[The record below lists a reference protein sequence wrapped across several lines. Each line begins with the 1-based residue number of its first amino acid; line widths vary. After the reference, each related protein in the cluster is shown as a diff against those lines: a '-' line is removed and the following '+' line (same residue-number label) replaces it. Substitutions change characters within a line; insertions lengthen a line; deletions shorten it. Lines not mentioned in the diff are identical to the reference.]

1 MSMHMSMMYEKKC
14 CLAEPVVTGLEGVVS
29 GSRVNPNCLLPAC
42 SCHYVSGLIPRRQS
56 CAASKL
62 VCKGKCLEAAGR
74 PLVVGL
80 RVPDRTL
87 VNPAV
92 IP

>member
-1 MSMHMSMMYEKKC
+1 MS
-14 CLAEPVVTGLEGVVS
+14 GLEGVVS

-42 SCHYVSGLIPRRQS
+42 SCPCVSGPIPRRQS
-56 CAASKL
+56 CSASKL
-62 VCKGKCLEAAGR
+62 VCKGKYLEAAER
-74 PLVVGL
+74 PLVVGP

-92 IP
+92 YREVARTPQLVSR

>member
-1 MSMHMSMMYEKKC
+1 M
-14 CLAEPVVTGLEGVVS
+14 AGLEGAVS
-29 GSRVNPNCLLPAC
+29 GSEVNPDCLLCGGSHAC
-42 SCHYVSGLIPRRQS
+42 SCPCVSGPIPRRQS
-56 CAASKL
+56 CSASKL
-62 VCKGKCLEAAGR
+62 VCKGKCLEAAER

>member
-1 MSMHMSMMYEKKC
+1 MHMSTMYDYEQRC
-14 CLAEPVVTGLEGVVS
+14 FLAEPVMAGLEGVVS

-42 SCHYVSGLIPRRQS
+42 SCHCVSGLIPRRQS
-56 CAASKL
+56 CSASKL
-62 VCKGKCLEAAGR
+62 VCKGKCLEAAER

-87 VNPAV
+87 VTPAA